1 MRRTRKQKVTQAT
14 RPTVDS
20 FQNLAN
26 RTGVGTANLSTGG
39 GYSFTPTS
47 RDRVQ
52 LENAYR
58 SSWIVGQVVDAYAE
72 DMIREG
78 VDFLGDDI
86 ADVQEELHRACAR
99 LQLWN
104 GICDTIKWARLY
116 GGCIAVMMVD
126 GQKTDQPL
134 RLESIGKESLRGL
147 LVLDRWM
154 VQPNFSKLVNIPGPE
169 FGKPEFYDTVADSSY
184 GVPAMK
190 IHYSRCIRLEGVDLP
205 YWQRIAENGWGNS
218 VIERLYDRLLA
229 FDSTTQGAAQL
240 VYKAHLRTY
249 KVKGLREIIAMGG
262 QAFEGLVKQIDMIRL
277 YQSNE
282 GLTLM
287 DAEDEFEAHQYT
299 FSGLDNVLLQFGQ
312 QIAGATGI
320 PLVRLFG
327 QSPAGLNSTGESDI
341 RTYYDN
347 IKQNQE
353 RRLRFGFTR
362 LFGVLYR
369 SVTGNEPPPN
379 FDFSFR
385 PLWQMSDKEKS
396 EIANT
401 TSQAISTA
409 SNAGI
414 IDRATALKELRN
426 CAQVSGVF
434 QSITD
439 EDIKEA
445 EEEPPPMMGEMVG
458 IKEGDEEGEE
468 DEATSPDK
476 PDDNKE
482 G

>member
-1 MRRTRKQKVTQAT
+1 MRQTRKKKVIQAT

-26 RTGVGTANLSTGG
+26 RTGYGTANLSTGG

-72 DMIREG
+72 DMTREG
-78 VDFLGDDI
+78 IDLLGDLDP
-86 ADVQEELHRACAR
+86 DLQEEIHRKAR
-99 LQLWN
+99 VLQLWPALT
-104 GICDTIKWARLY
+104 DTIKWARLY
-116 GGCIAVMMVD
+116 GGAIAVLMID
-126 GQKTDQPL
+126 GQKTETPL
-134 RLESIGKESLRGL
+134 RLESIRQDSLRGL

-154 VQPNFSKLVNIPGPE
+154 VQPNFSQLVEIPGPD
-169 FGKPEFYDTVADSSY
+169 FGKPEWYDTVADS
-184 GVPAMK
+184 GGMPAMK
-190 IHYSRCIRLEGVDLP
+190 IHYTRCIRIEGIDLP

-218 VIERLYDRLLA
+218 VVERLYDRLLA

-249 KVKGLREIIAMGG
+249 KVKGLREIIAVGG

-282 GLTLM
+282 GMTLM

-347 IKQNQE
+347 IKQQQE
-353 RRLRFGFTR
+353 RRLRYGIGR
-362 LFGVLYR
+362 LYGVLYR
-369 SVTGNEPPPN
+369 SVTGQEPPDN
-379 FDFSFR
+379 FDFDFR

-396 EIANT
+396 EIANNV
-401 TSQAISTA
+401 SNAVATA

-414 IDRATALKELRN
+414 IDIATGLKELRN
-426 CAQVSGVF
+426 CSQVTGIFGSV
-434 QSITD
+434 TD
-439 EDIKEA
+439 EDIKAA
-445 EEEPPPMMGEMVG
+445 EEMPPPMMGELMMEQNE
-458 IKEGDEEGEE
+458 KADPSEPDQNSE
-468 DEATSPDK
+468 D
-476 PDDNKE
+476 
-482 G
+482 

>member
-1 MRRTRKQKVTQAT
+1 MKRSTRKKMIKGAPSLDSFENFAT
-14 RPTVDS
+14 R
-20 FQNLAN
+20 
-26 RTGVGTANLSTGG
+26 TGYGTANLSTGG

-72 DMIREG
+72 DMTREG
-78 VDFLGDDI
+78 IDLLGDLDP
-86 ADVQEELHRACAR
+86 DLQEEIHRTAR
-99 LQLWN
+99 TLQLWPEITN
-104 GICDTIKWARLY
+104 TIKWARLY
-116 GGCIAVMMVD
+116 GGAIAVMMID
-126 GQKTDQPL
+126 GQDTKTPL
-134 RLESIGKESLRGL
+134 RLESISKDSLRGM

-154 VQPNFSKLVNIPGPE
+154 VQPNFSKLVDIPGPD
-169 FGKPEFYDTVADSSY
+169 FGKPEWYDTVADS
-184 GVPAMK
+184 GGLPAMK
-190 IHYSRCIRLEGVDLP
+190 IHYTRCIRIEGVDLP

-218 VIERLYDRLLA
+218 VVERLYDRLLA

-249 KVKGLREIIAMGG
+249 KVKGLREIIAIGG
-262 QAFEGLVKQIDMIRL
+262 KAFEGLVKQIDMIRL

-282 GLTLM
+282 GMTLM

-353 RRLRFGFTR
+353 RRLRYG
-362 LFGVLYR
+362 LGKLYGVLYR

-379 FDFSFR
+379 FDFEFR

-396 EIANT
+396 EIANNV
-401 TSQAISTA
+401 SNAVATA
-409 SNAGI
+409 ANAGI
-414 IDRATALKELRN
+414 IDIATGLKELRN
-426 CAQVSGVF
+426 SSQVTGVF
-434 QSITD
+434 QSVTD
-439 EDIKEA
+439 EDIKAA
-445 EEEPPPMMGEMVG
+445 EEMPPPMLGESLNEPSKPG
-458 IKEGDEEGEE
+458 QEENEETGQDEQDKDTE
-468 DEATSPDK
+468 D
-476 PDDNKE
+476 
-482 G
+482 